1 MLLLVFVVGCSSR
14 GPAEQETI
22 QEVGRIPLMDV
33 VPDTLL
39 ANVSDYLIA
48 PSGALYLAD
57 ARLQHLVLLDENRNF
72 LRVVGRSGQGP
83 GEFQWPYRLALVS
96 DTLMVWDR
104 MNGRL
109 EYFTSDGNFLYMV
122 RPNPFIDP
130 TSLVRMSDDGRLL
143 VSTYGIGVE
152 YLIRVYNRQL
162 SGFSPLGALEV
173 PSTSVLLMGLS
184 RSDARS
190 RKIPDGLKNR
200 AFAIHA
206 SDGGMILIHFTIP
219 VYKKYD
225 SFGRELWRFE
235 QDMPQLK
242 SIREDIFDRTLQE
255 TTRRM
260 YGINYWRGGVSD
272 GNGGCYLQLSSI
284 DKITLFHLKADGTL
298 GEPIEGPEGN
308 WGILR
313 RYNEHLW
320 LLNSET
326 LELMQLQVGS

>member
-1 MLLLVFVVGCSSR
+1 MGGCTSQKST
-14 GPAEQETI
+14 EQETI
-22 QEVGRIPLMDV
+22 QEVGRISLMDV

-39 ANVSDYLIA
+39 ANVTDYLITS
-48 PSGALYLAD
+48 SGAIYIAD
-57 ARLQHLVLLDENRNF
+57 ARLQHIVILDEDRNF

-109 EYFTSDGNFLYMV
+109 EYFTSDGNFLHMA
-122 RPNPFIDP
+122 RPDPFIDP
-130 TSLVRMSDDGRLL
+130 TSLVRVSDDGRLL
-143 VSTYGIGVE
+143 VSTFGIGAE
-152 YLIRVYNRQL
+152 YLVRVYNMQL
-162 SGFSPLGALEV
+162 SGFSPLGTLEV
-173 PSTSVLLMGLS
+173 PSTSVMLMGLS

-190 RKIPDGLKNR
+190 KKIPDGLKNR

-219 VYKKYD
+219 IYKKYD
-225 SFGRELWRFE
+225 SSGRELWRFE
-235 QDMPQLK
+235 QDLPQLK
-242 SIREDIFDRTLQE
+242 TIREDVFDKALQE
-255 TTRRM
+255 TSGRA

-272 GNGGCYLQLSSI
+272 GKGGCYLQLSSL

-308 WGILR
+308 WRTLR
-313 RYNEHLW
+313 RYNGYLW
-320 LLNSET
+320 FLNGDT
-326 LELMQLQVGS
+326 LELMQIQVGS